1 MWLRGRACPVVLARV
16 PAPAPGWCRP
26 VVWRRS
32 VRGGA
37 GLPAPGGPVCT
48 DAGSPR
54 TPPGGLPRVRRPDVR
69 RRARPG
75 FQEGLLRY
83 LQPPVPRRGELV
95 SERVAPT
102 LADIGDAMA
111 GRGADEV
118 LAALDAAIR
127 EAGGTPDAAALREFA
142 VRIEGGEN
150 PFG

>member
-1 MWLRGRACPVVLARV
+1 
-16 PAPAPGWCRP
+16 
-26 VVWRRS
+26 
-32 VRGGA
+32 
-37 GLPAPGGPVCT
+37 
-48 DAGSPR
+48 
-54 TPPGGLPRVRRPDVR
+54 VR

-75 FQEGLLRY
+75 LQEELLRY

-118 LAALDAAIR
+118 LAALDTAIR
-127 EAGGTPDAAALREFA
+127 EAGGTPDPAALREFA

-150 PFG
+150 PFV

>member
-1 MWLRGRACPVVLARV
+1 M
-16 PAPAPGWCRP
+16 
-26 VVWRRS
+26 
-32 VRGGA
+32 
-37 GLPAPGGPVCT
+37 
-48 DAGSPR
+48 
-54 TPPGGLPRVRRPDVR
+54 R

-75 FQEGLLRY
+75 LQEELLRH

-118 LAALDAAIR
+118 LATLDAAIR
-127 EAGGTPDAAALREFA
+127 EAGGTPDPAALREFA

-150 PFG
+150 PFV

>member
-1 MWLRGRACPVVLARV
+1 M
-16 PAPAPGWCRP
+16 
-26 VVWRRS
+26 
-32 VRGGA
+32 
-37 GLPAPGGPVCT
+37 
-48 DAGSPR
+48 
-54 TPPGGLPRVRRPDVR
+54 R

-75 FQEGLLRY
+75 LQQELLTY
-83 LQPPVPRRGELV
+83 LQPPVPRRRELL

-127 EAGGTPDAAALREFA
+127 EAGGTPDPAALREFA

-150 PFG
+150 PFV